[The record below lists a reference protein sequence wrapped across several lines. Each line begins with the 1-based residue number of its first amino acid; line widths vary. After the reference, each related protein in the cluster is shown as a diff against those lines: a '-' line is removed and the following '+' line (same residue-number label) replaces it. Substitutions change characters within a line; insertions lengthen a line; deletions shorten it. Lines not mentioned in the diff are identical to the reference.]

1 MQFYRKLGKKLYAR
15 AYRFT
20 PVAYGFRAR
29 HLNRRVVVVAS
40 SLRAAPETRGRARGR
55 DRTFERTASRVGR
68 ISVAEA
74 EGRGSYQV
82 GTQDSFACAREP
94 TRAVEHFVD

>member
-1 MQFYRKLGKKLYAR
+1 MERTCVRFY
-15 AYRFT
+15 
-20 PVAYGFRAR
+20 P
-29 HLNRRVVVVAS
+29 RRLPGSELVVVHHRVVVVVAS

-55 DRTFERTASRVGR
+55 DRTFERTASREGR

>member
-1 MQFYRKLGKKLYAR
+1 MTRTCVPFYPRRLPGSEL
-15 AYRFT
+15 
-20 PVAYGFRAR
+20 VV
-29 HLNRRVVVVAS
+29 LNRRVVVVAS

-55 DRTFERTASRVGR
+55 DPRTFERSASRMGR
-68 ISVAEA
+68 INAAEV
-74 EGRGSYQV
+74 EGRGPYQV